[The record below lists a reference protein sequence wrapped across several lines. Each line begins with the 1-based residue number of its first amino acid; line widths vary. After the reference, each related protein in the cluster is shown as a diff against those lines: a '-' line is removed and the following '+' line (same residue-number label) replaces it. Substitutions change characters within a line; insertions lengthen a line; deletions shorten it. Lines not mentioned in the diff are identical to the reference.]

1 MDYIR
6 TETDGQLA
14 LTQTTECLHFP
25 SGLHGFHNTAT
36 TKKRAES
43 GRNVFCFHGLL
54 DIPEEERTCR
64 CGARMHINGHPTIT
78 LRHLCIGGNLSC
90 LMFPHNQLKCPACG
104 ATKTQ
109 SIPFKALGYRIT
121 EELYQYTRDLLA
133 FGTYTNKQVAEITGL
148 GKNTVKAID
157 KQRLLE
163 FYTIGGVKLIK
174 PEKTT
179 KYLGID
185 EFKLHD
191 GKVFATHIIDM
202 ETGHI
207 LWIAKGKKKQVVYDF
222 IDHVGLEW
230 MASVVAVACDMNSD
244 FYEAFQERC
253 PHLKIVFD
261 HFHIVKNFNDKVIS
275 EIRKDEQKRLADEG
289 DEEAAKSLKKS
300 KYILMS
306 QRSTLQ
312 RKDKEAEKGK
322 VIHKGS
328 ALFGTEDIVRQ
339 GGHEE
344 RYNALLQEN
353 TLLFTVDLIKE
364 MLSDAYKS
372 SDALAMAE
380 KILDIMDLCESSSNK
395 HLLWFRRLLDTHFEG
410 IIAHATYQISN
421 GKIEGVNQRIK
432 TLRRHG
438 YGYPDDEYFFLKLID
453 ASHTE
458 YVRNPKSH
466 KICD

>member
-6 TETDGQLA
+6 TNENGQLVFEES
-14 LTQTTECLHFP
+14 TEYLQIPSCLY
-25 SGLHGFHNTAT
+25 GFHNTETVIGKA
-36 TKKRAES
+36 AS
-43 GRNVFCFHGLL
+43 GRTVYCFQGEL
-54 DIPEEERTCR
+54 DLPERERR
-64 CGARMHINGHPTIT
+64 CKCGKRLHINSRPDIT
-78 LRHLCIGGNLSC
+78 LRHLPFGNELSC
-90 LMFPHNQLKCPACG
+90 LRFPHVQLRCRCCG
-104 ATKTQ
+104 AVKEQ
-109 SIPFKALGYRIT
+109 FISFKAPGHMIT
-121 EELYQYTRDLLA
+121 EALYQYTRDLLA
-133 FGTYTNKQVAEITGL
+133 LQTYTNKQVAEITGL
-148 GKNTVKAID
+148 GKNVVKDID
-157 KQRLLE
+157 KKRLQE
-163 FYTIGGVKLIK
+163 KYTIDGKKLIK
-174 PEKTT
+174 PEHRA

-191 GKVFATHIIDM
+191 GYQYATHIIDM

-289 DEEAAKSLKKS
+289 NEEAAKSLKKS

-312 RKDKEAEKGK
+312 RKDKEAEEGK

-372 SDALAMAE
+372 SDALVMAE
-380 KILDIMDLCESSSNK
+380 KILDIMDLCEESSNK

-453 ASHTE
+453 ASRTE

-466 KICD
+466 RICD

>member
-1 MDYIR
+1 M
-6 TETDGQLA
+6 
-14 LTQTTECLHFP
+14 
-25 SGLHGFHNTAT
+25 
-36 TKKRAES
+36 
-43 GRNVFCFHGLL
+43 
-54 DIPEEERTCR
+54 
-64 CGARMHINGHPTIT
+64 
-78 LRHLCIGGNLSC
+78 
-90 LMFPHNQLKCPACG
+90 
-104 ATKTQ
+104 
-109 SIPFKALGYRIT
+109 
-121 EELYQYTRDLLA
+121 
-133 FGTYTNKQVAEITGL
+133 
-148 GKNTVKAID
+148 
-157 KQRLLE
+157 
-163 FYTIGGVKLIK
+163 
-174 PEKTT
+174 
-179 KYLGID
+179 
-185 EFKLHD
+185 
-191 GKVFATHIIDM
+191 FATHIIDM

-253 PHLKIVFD
+253 PHIKIVFD

-421 GKIEGVNQRIK
+421 GKIEGVNQKIK

-453 ASHTE
+453 ASRTE

-466 KICD
+466 RICD

>member
-1 MDYIR
+1 
-6 TETDGQLA
+6 
-14 LTQTTECLHFP
+14 
-25 SGLHGFHNTAT
+25 
-36 TKKRAES
+36 
-43 GRNVFCFHGLL
+43 
-54 DIPEEERTCR
+54 
-64 CGARMHINGHPTIT
+64 
-78 LRHLCIGGNLSC
+78 
-90 LMFPHNQLKCPACG
+90 MFPHNQLKCPACG

-344 RYNALLQEN
+344 RYNALLREN

-372 SDALAMAE
+372 SDALVMAE

-453 ASHTE
+453 ASRTE

-466 KICD
+466 RICD